1 MEIGPLGSVRNLMQ
15 GDIITDVACRAACAG
30 VSMFKIELVCCRKVE
45 YKEALDLPGW
55 DAKLVQEVVFPMQD
69 G

>member
-1 MEIGPLGSVRNLMQ
+1 
-15 GDIITDVACRAACAG
+15 
-30 VSMFKIELVCCRKVE
+30 MFKIELVCCRKVE